1 MEEKLAHKDEEC
13 EALKNIVIAAQKD
26 GNINGLISAADSNLL
41 LSKVISLNGFWVG
54 VLIRNNAWLSWN
66 IVMHTILL
74 TNSTSPSV
82 RSVRTPA
89 SV

>member
-41 LSKVISLNGFWVG
+41 LSKVISLFWMG
-54 VLIRNNAWLSWN
+54 SGQACSPEIMLGSAG
-66 IVMHTILL
+66 IL
-74 TNSTSPSV
+74 
-82 RSVRTPA
+82 
-89 SV
+89 